1 MTQTP
6 AVVELENAP
15 AVENTAIKE
24 LAQSINFEDP
34 ALSVSYGADSMTEI
48 ADFADSLLS
57 NVRAKDA
64 GPIGDS
70 LTNLMVQVKSFDID
84 QMGKK
89 TLMERMPVI
98 GSFFD
103 SAKRQMAQF
112 KTVTEQI
119 SVITDTLD
127 TAMVGLLK
135 DVHVLEQLYEYNKKF
150 HYDLSLYIAAGKE
163 RLEHAR
169 TVELPALQ
177 AEADASDDSMIAQ
190 KVKDFA
196 DRINRFE
203 RRLHDLLLSRTIT
216 LQTAPQ
222 IRLIQSNNQTL
233 AEKIQT
239 SILSTIPIWKNQ
251 LVLGLSLQGQQNAAR
266 LQKDVADTTN
276 ALLRKNAEMLEG
288 AAIAT
293 ATEVERS
300 VIDIETIRDVQSRL
314 ISTIEETLRITQEG
328 RTRRAEIESELALME
343 SDLKTRL
350 GSLAAQKQAA
360 IIGSASASKALTA
373 GKKK

>member
-1 MTQTP
+1 MTQT
-6 AVVELENAP
+6 AAVELENAP
-15 AVENTAIKE
+15 AVEKTAIQK
-24 LAQSINFEDP
+24 LVQSIDFEDP
-34 ALSVSYGADSMTEI
+34 SLSVTYGSDTMSEI
-48 ADFADSLLS
+48 ANFADSLLS

-64 GPIGDS
+64 GPVGDS
-70 LTNLMVQVKSFDID
+70 LTSLMVQVKSFDVD
-84 QMGKK
+84 EMGKK

-119 SVITDTLD
+119 AVIAETLD

-135 DVHVLEQLYEYNKKF
+135 DVHILEQLYDYNKKF
-150 HYDLSLYIAAGKE
+150 HYELSLYIAAGKE
-163 RLEHAR
+163 RLEQAR

-177 AEADASDDSMIAQ
+177 AEAEASQDTMASQ
-190 KVKDFA
+190 TVRDFA

-203 RRLHDLLLSRTIT
+203 RRLHDLQLSRTIT

-239 SILSTIPIWKNQ
+239 SILATIPIWKNQ

-276 ALLRKNAEMLEG
+276 SLLRKNAEMLEST
-288 AAIAT
+288 AIAT

-300 VIDIETIRDVQSRL
+300 VIDIDTLREVQGRL
-314 ISTIEETLRITQEG
+314 VSTIEETLRISQEG
-328 RTRRAEIESELALME
+328 RTRRAEIETELVAME
-343 SDLKTRL
+343 SDLKSRL
-350 GSLAAQKQAA
+350 SSLAAQKQAA
-360 IIGSASASKALTA
+360 VLGAASSPALTP
-373 GKKK
+373 GNK